1 MRFVGEEPKAVN
13 RNTQPI
19 CTLILLL
26 SAFCIAPAS
35 GQKNPQQANWPSFRG
50 ASASGIAEGYLLP
63 STWDAATSQN
73 ISWKTPIPGLGHS
86 SPIIWGNRIYLSTAI
101 SGQEKPEL
109 KVGLYGDI
117 ASVKDDT
124 SHRWIVY
131 CLDKQSGKVV
141 WEKTV
146 YTGVPKI
153 KRHPKSTHASA
164 TLATDG
170 RNLVAFF
177 GSEGLHCF
185 DMNGKQIWKKDLG
198 ILDSAYYVAPEA
210 QWEFGSSPVIYQ
222 DKVLIQCDVLNGA
235 FVAALN
241 IKDGS
246 EAWRTSRDD
255 VPTWGTPTVYSN
267 GGNAQMIVNGY
278 KNIGSYDV
286 KTGKQIWWL
295 KGGGDIPVPAPVV
308 AHEMV
313 FITNAHGPMAPIY
326 AIRLNATGDIS
337 LKADETANQFV
348 AWSAPRD
355 GAYLITPLVYGD
367 YLYSCKNNGVL
378 YCFEARTG
386 KRLYQERLGSGT
398 TGFTASPVAG
408 DGKLYLS
415 SEDGDIY
422 VVKSGRQFEILS
434 KNSMGDICMASPAI
448 SEGVIYFRTKTQV
461 VAVSEKR

>member
-1 MRFVGEEPKAVN
+1 VN
-13 RNTQPI
+13 RHHQAI

-26 SAFCIAPAS
+26 LAFSISPAS
-35 GQKNPQQANWPSFRG
+35 GQKIPQDANWPSFRG
-50 ASASGIAEGYLLP
+50 PNASGIAEGYPLP
-63 STWDAATSQN
+63 TAWDAAASQN
-73 ISWKTPIPGLGHS
+73 ILWKTPIPGLGHS

-124 SHRWIVY
+124 PHRWIVY

-146 YTGVPKI
+146 YTGVPKV

-177 GSEGLHCF
+177 GSEGLYCF
-185 DMNGKQIWKKDLG
+185 NTDGKQIWKKDLG
-198 ILDSAYYVAPEA
+198 VLDSAYYVAPEA

-246 EAWRTSRDD
+246 EVWRTSRDD

-278 KNIGSYDV
+278 KNIGGYDV
-286 KTGKQIWWL
+286 KTGKEIWRL

-313 FITNAHGPMAPIY
+313 FITNAHGSMAPIY

-378 YCFEARTG
+378 YCFEAKTG
-386 KRLYQERLGSGT
+386 KRLYQERLGSGA

-408 DGKLYLS
+408 DGKIYFS

-422 VVKSGRQFEILS
+422 VVKAGPQFEVLS
-434 KNSMGDICMASPAI
+434 RNSMGDICMASPAI
-448 SEGVIYFRTKTQV
+448 SAGIIYFRTKTQV
-461 VAVSEKR
+461 VAVSTKP

>member
-1 MRFVGEEPKAVN
+1 MN
-13 RNTQPI
+13 RLCRSI
-19 CTLILLL
+19 CVQALLL
-26 SAFCIAPAS
+26 LTVCILPAV
-35 GQKNPQQANWPSFRG
+35 GQKTPQETDWPSFRG
-50 ASASGIAEGYLLP
+50 PNASGVAEGYRLP
-63 STWDAATSQN
+63 TVWNAATSEN
-73 ISWKTPIPGLGHS
+73 ILWKTSIPGLGHS
-86 SPIIWGNRIYLSTAI
+86 SPIVWGNRIYLSTAI

-124 SHRWIVY
+124 PHRWMVY

-146 YTGVPKI
+146 YEGVPKV

-177 GSEGLHCF
+177 GSEGLYCL
-185 DMNGKQIWKKDLG
+185 DLNGRQIWKKDLG
-198 ILDSAYYVAPEA
+198 VLESGYYVAPEA

-222 DKVLIQCDVLNGA
+222 DRVLIQCDVLNGA
-235 FVAALN
+235 FVAALSL
-241 IKDGS
+241 KDGS
-246 EAWRTSRDD
+246 EIWRTPRND
-255 VPTWGTPTVYSN
+255 VPTWSTPTVA

-278 KNIGSYDV
+278 RHIGSYDV
-286 KTGKQIWWL
+286 QTGKPIWWL

-308 AHEMV
+308 AHGMV

-337 LKADETANQFV
+337 LKTDEMQNQFV
-348 AWSAPRD
+348 VWSVPRD

-386 KRLYQERLGSGT
+386 KRLYQERLGSGA
-398 TGFTASPVAG
+398 TGFSASPVAG
-408 DGKLYLS
+408 DGKIYFS

-422 VVKSGRQFEILS
+422 VVKAGPRFEIVS
-434 KNSMGDICMASPAI
+434 RNSMGDVCMASPAI
-448 SEGVIYFRTKTQV
+448 SAGIIYFRTKTQV
-461 VAVSEKR
+461 VAVSAKQ